1 MRFIA
6 AVALLAMCQAAF
18 AQASSRPQTSLP
30 AHAMATLT
38 LPFFATLRILQCR
51 CPVREIIAFALWTYS
66 FPSYPVLPA

>member
-18 AQASSRPQTSLP
+18 AQASSSPRTSLP

-38 LPFFATLRILQCR
+38 LPFCHLAHSAMPLPCQSD
-51 CPVREIIAFALWTYS
+51 AFALWTYS
-66 FPSYPVLPA
+66 FPDYSDLPA